1 MKMHRVAT
9 TLLSMAMSGVVP
21 PLAKAQSSSGAGASS
36 SSTNQSSTPSHTQ
49 PGTTYT
55 RPTHEQQFKHYLF
68 DALGP
73 YVIVTAAVA
82 AGISQA
88 SGDRIN
94 GHGSGSPPEWGG
106 GAGPYFQ
113 RFASNYGINITANT
127 SRYLLGA
134 VFREDTAYY
143 RRECTGFGRRLGHA
157 LISTVTARHGED
169 GRYRFSFPNLSAP
182 YAGTMTAALGWYP
195 NRYEPSDG
203 FRMGNYALA
212 VHAGINVGKEFIYG
226 GPHTLTSRIFHKS

>member
-1 MKMHRVAT
+1 MKMQRVAA
-9 TLLSMAMSGVVP
+9 TLLTTVTLGVLP
-21 PLAKAQSSSGAGASS
+21 PLAKAQSSTGQGP
-36 SSTNQSSTPSHTQ
+36 STPSHTQ

-55 RPTHEQQFKHYLF
+55 KPTHEEKLKRYLF
-68 DALGP
+68 DAFGP
-73 YVIVTAAVA
+73 YAIIGA
-82 AGISQA
+82 AGAAGVNQA
-88 SGDRIN
+88 SSHRID
-94 GHGSGSPPEWGG
+94 GRGTGTPPEWGG
-106 GAGPYFQ
+106 GAGAYFQ

-127 SRYLLGA
+127 SRYVLGEL
-134 VFREDTAYY
+134 FREDTSYY
-143 RRECTGFGRRLGHA
+143 RCECSGFSHRLGHA

-195 NRYEPSDG
+195 NRYNASDG

-212 VHAGINVGKEFIYG
+212 TYAGINVAKEFIYG

>member
-73 YVIVTAAVA
+73 YAIVTAAVA

-88 SGDRIN
+88 STGSMDMGQALHQN
-94 GHGSGSPPEWGG
+94 GVGVRAHTFSGSRATMESIS
-106 GAGPYFQ
+106 Q
-113 RFASNYGINITANT
+113 RI
-127 SRYLLGA
+127 LLA
-134 VFREDTAYY
+134 TY
-143 RRECTGFGRRLGHA
+143 
-157 LISTVTARHGED
+157 
-169 GRYRFSFPNLSAP
+169 
-182 YAGTMTAALGWYP
+182 
-195 NRYEPSDG
+195 
-203 FRMGNYALA
+203 
-212 VHAGINVGKEFIYG
+212 
-226 GPHTLTSRIFHKS
+226 